1 MSTNRIEISTVL
13 IGSGPELGNLLA
25 ALSTRSKLLHLNI
38 IACID
43 LGPSPQDKAL
53 DLARQIGIPVVGS
66 HLEELR
72 QAPPP
77 DLAVLTVAS
86 EEVASALRDILPA
99 GTPLLTTVH
108 LPLLQG
114 VIRLVEE
121 NRALRM
127 DSFRLK
133 ETRLRL
139 NQFVETA
146 SLAIYIKDADLRFK
160 KVNRHALR
168 ILGVQEEDLIG
179 RRNFTVFGGGGARW
193 LHQVEQETLKTRR
206 TLHAT
211 GALPIRG
218 TEMHVKVTLFPIIE
232 NGLVEGLYGLIED
245 MTQLFESEQKRQQA
259 DVQLNETQ
267 KYLREV
273 LENSRDIIFLTDPQ
287 GHILSF
293 NSGAENSLGFTSDEV
308 EGTAAH
314 NLLVQTEVF
323 SEMLQTALKD
333 GHTTRYE
340 VPFRSKDGHPVVCDV
355 SMTLIDGPDGKP
367 LEMVCLCRDIT
378 TRLRLKNDLIRSERL
393 AAVGQMA
400 AGVAHE
406 INNPLAVI
414 DTIAGLVEE
423 TIEEEMNCLDPPSR
437 DLLLNAMHRLHA
449 QVQRV
454 TAITHSLLGF
464 VRKAD
469 PGIREIDIN
478 ELLDECL
485 YVMGIEIRRSG
496 AEVVR
501 LFEPKI
507 PRFNSDPMLLEQ
519 VFVNLIKNALDAMN
533 EVPDRE
539 SVLEITTNLSAKSV
553 TVRIQDNGIGI
564 PPEDRDKIFNL
575 FHTTK
580 PAGYGTG
587 LGLAIV
593 HDILYRLGGSIR
605 VASEPGQWTRF
616 VVELPLQPPAPLRP
630 DPSIS
635 NIHERDRKGR
645 DPLSDR

>member
-1 MSTNRIEISTVL
+1 M
-13 IGSGPELGNLLA
+13 
-25 ALSTRSKLLHLNI
+25 
-38 IACID
+38 
-43 LGPSPQDKAL
+43 
-53 DLARQIGIPVVGS
+53 
-66 HLEELR
+66 
-72 QAPPP
+72 
-77 DLAVLTVAS
+77 AS

-519 VFVNLIKNALDAMN
+519 VFVNLILNAVDVLPPGGKIHISTRKGREEGFLDL
-533 EVPDRE
+533 EVRDDGP
-539 SVLEITTNLSAKSV
+539 
-553 TVRIQDNGIGI
+553 GI
-564 PPEDRDKIFNL
+564 PEHLRSRIFEP
-575 FHTTK
+575 FFTTK
-580 PAGYGTG
+580 GPGKGTG
-587 LGLAIV
+587 LGLSVSQGIV
-593 HDILYRLGGSIR
+593 HKLGGYIR
-605 VASEPGQWTRF
+605 VESREGEGTAFIVSLPVTEFPSQIMSPLEGPSANAPGGG
-616 VVELPLQPPAPLRP
+616 
-630 DPSIS
+630 
-635 NIHERDRKGR
+635 DRA
-645 DPLSDR
+645 

>member
-1 MSTNRIEISTVL
+1 MNTNRTDISTAL
-13 IGSGPELGNLLA
+13 IGSGPELCNLLA

-43 LGPSPQDKAL
+43 LGPSPDGRTKE
-53 DLARQIGIPVVGS
+53 LAGQIGIPIVGT
-66 HLEELR
+66 HLEDLR
-72 QAPPP
+72 RGPGP
-77 DLAVLTVAS
+77 DLAVLTIASDDVA
-86 EEVASALRDILPA
+86 AALRGILPP
-99 GTPLLTTVH
+99 GTPLLASPH

-168 ILGVQEEDLIG
+168 LLGVREEDLIG
-179 RRNFTVFGGGGARW
+179 RRNFTVFGGSGARW
-193 LHQVEQETLKTRR
+193 LHRIEQETLKMRR

-211 GALPIRG
+211 GSLPIRG
-218 TEMHVKVTLFPIIE
+218 AEVHVKVTLFPIIE
-232 NGLVEGLYGLIED
+232 NGLVEGLYGLVED
-245 MTQLFESEQKRQQA
+245 MTQLFESEQKRRQA

-293 NSGAENSLGFTSDEV
+293 NSGAENSLGFSGGEV
-308 EGTAAH
+308 EGSAAH

-355 SMTLIDGPDGKP
+355 SMTLIEGPDGKP

-378 TRLRLKNDLIRSERL
+378 TRLRLKNDLIRAERL

-414 DTIAGLVEE
+414 DTIAGMVEE
-423 TIEEEMNCLDPPSR
+423 TIEDEMGRLDAPSR
-437 DLLLNAMHRLHA
+437 ELLLNAMHRLHA

-454 TAITHSLLGF
+454 TTITHSLLGF

-469 PGIREIDIN
+469 PGIREIDLN
-478 ELLDECL
+478 DLLEECL
-485 YVMGIEIRRSG
+485 YVMGVEIRRSG
-496 AEVVR
+496 TRVVR

-507 PRFNSDPMLLEQ
+507 PRFSSDPMLLEQ
-519 VFVNLIKNALDAMN
+519 VFVNLIKNALDAMA

-539 SVLEITTNLSAKSV
+539 SVLEITTNFSANSV

-564 PPEDRDKIFNL
+564 KSEDRDKIFNL

-605 VASEPGQWTRF
+605 LASEPGQWTRF

-635 NIHERDRKGR
+635 NIPGR
-645 DPLSDR
+645 GRPGKDPFSGQ